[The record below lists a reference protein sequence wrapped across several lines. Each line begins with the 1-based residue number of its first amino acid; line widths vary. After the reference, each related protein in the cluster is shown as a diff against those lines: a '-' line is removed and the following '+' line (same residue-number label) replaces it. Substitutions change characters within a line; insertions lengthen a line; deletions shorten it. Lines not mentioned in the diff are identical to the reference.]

1 MRATEQTLGQLLA
14 GTAVHV
20 TPSFQ
25 RPYGGA
31 DGAVRAMAADALAPG
46 DAPRLLGALVTR
58 DLGVRDGVR
67 KVLLIDGNQRLATLL
82 LILLALRGRLRAAG
96 AADEAARLDAALFL
110 NAGAPP
116 AGRLKCLVAKA
127 DRAAFEA
134 AVAGRPFPDAGHPMA
149 AAFARA
155 AAAFAGV
162 ADAGLPA
169 LARRLPDA
177 FSFVVFAMAPDDDPY
192 PVFKLF
198 NTRDDKAARIGG
210 ATYRQFASDPELM
223 DLIATGESQEVEFKA
238 HAVVPCR
245 DGRKGDGPHDVGTV
259 VRAVAAMLNSA
270 TGGTLLVG
278 VEDDGAI
285 CGVEGEYAL
294 ADRGKRNWD
303 GWQLRLAN
311 VLRSRLSP
319 PNAILRY
326 AIERRRAGEHD
337 VCLVRVTPSDEPVYV
352 DKRLYVRTF
361 NQTVE
366 MVGPDL
372 VDFVARRFA
381 RPAGRESVHA

>member
-1 MRATEQTLGQLLA
+1 
-14 GTAVHV
+14 
-20 TPSFQ
+20 
-25 RPYGGA
+25 
-31 DGAVRAMAADALAPG
+31 
-46 DAPRLLGALVTR
+46 
-58 DLGVRDGVR
+58 
-67 KVLLIDGNQRLATLL
+67 
-82 LILLALRGRLRAAG
+82 
-96 AADEAARLDAALFL
+96 
-110 NAGAPP
+110 
-116 AGRLKCLVAKA
+116 
-127 DRAAFEA
+127 
-134 AVAGRPFPDAGHPMA
+134 
-149 AAFARA
+149 
-155 AAAFAGV
+155 
-162 ADAGLPA
+162 
-169 LARRLPDA
+169 
-177 FSFVVFAMAPDDDPY
+177 
-192 PVFKLF
+192 
-198 NTRDDKAARIGG
+198 
-210 ATYRQFASDPELM
+210 M

-285 CGVEGEYAL
+285 CGVEGEYGL
-294 ADRGKRNWD
+294 ADRGKPNWD

-326 AIERRRAGEHD
+326 AIERRRAGKHD
-337 VCLVRVTPSDEPVYV
+337 VCLVRVKPSDEPVYV

-381 RPAGRESVHA
+381 KPAGKG